1 MKNQEKAKVRKTKPL
16 IILAYVIIIL
26 LISLVSFG
34 GIYVKDKNKMS
45 NVIRDYILGTDL
57 GASRNIVIKVDEEN
71 EELLTEENYAKARDI
86 VVSRLKYM
94 KLDYYEMKFDESTGT
109 IYLDVPENSRA
120 DYAAQYSVTKGEFKI
135 EDNDTKELLL
145 SKADVKEAKVQYQT
159 NESGTTVVLN
169 IEFNKDGAEKL
180 RNISNTYVQSTD
192 SEGNDTTKKIK
203 MSLDDTT
210 IMTTY
215 FAQEMTDGQMQV
227 SLGTSSDS
235 EQIQNRITQATN
247 IAVFLNTDTMPL
259 TYKIDVNKSVYSSLT
274 DNVLKIAII
283 VSVVIFALLL
293 VYMII
298 KYKKEALLA
307 VVTNIGFVAILLLI
321 IRYTNVDITLT
332 GLITIPISI
341 IIQYVFLM
349 NILKVKTEKIDND
362 SKVQRVKE
370 TIRNGIEKLIPVAV
384 IAVVFALTKWETVY
398 SAGMLLFWEIAVLI
412 LYNLSTLK
420 IMFLKNEQSK

>member
-1 MKNQEKAKVRKTKPL
+1 VKKQEKAKVRKTKPL

-159 NESGTTVVLN
+159 TESGTTVVLN

-192 SEGNDTTKKIK
+192 SEGKDTTKKIK

>member
-1 MKNQEKAKVRKTKPL
+1 MKKQEKAKVRKTKPL

-71 EELLTEENYAKARDI
+71 EDLLTEENYAKARDI

-159 NESGTTVVLN
+159 TESGTTVVLN

-283 VSVVIFALLL
+283 VSVVIYALLL

>member
-1 MKNQEKAKVRKTKPL
+1 MKKQEKAKVRKTKPL

-109 IYLDVPENSRA
+109 ICLDVPENSRA

-159 NESGTTVVLN
+159 TESGTTVVLN

-180 RNISNTYVQSTD
+180 RNISNTYVKSTD

-283 VSVVIFALLL
+283 VSIVIFALLL
-293 VYMII
+293 IYMII

-332 GLITIPISI
+332 GLITIPISV

-362 SKVQRVKE
+362 SKVKRVKE
-370 TIRNGIEKLIPVAV
+370 TIRSGIEKLIPVAV

>member
-1 MKNQEKAKVRKTKPL
+1 MKKQEKAKVRKTKLL

-159 NESGTTVVLN
+159 TESGTTVVLN

>member
-1 MKNQEKAKVRKTKPL
+1 MT
-16 IILAYVIIIL
+16 
-26 LISLVSFG
+26 
-34 GIYVKDKNKMS
+34 
-45 NVIRDYILGTDL
+45 NVLRDYILGTDL

-71 EELLTEENYAKARDI
+71 KELLTEENYAKARDI

-109 IYLDVPENSRA
+109 ICLDVPENSRA

-159 NESGTTVVLN
+159 TESGTTVVLN

-283 VSVVIFALLL
+283 VSIVIFALLL
-293 VYMII
+293 IYMII

-332 GLITIPISI
+332 GLITIPISV

-362 SKVQRVKE
+362 SKIKRVKE
-370 TIRNGIEKLIPVAV
+370 TIRSGIEKLIPVAV

>member
-1 MKNQEKAKVRKTKPL
+1 MKKQEKAKVRKTKPL

-109 IYLDVPENSRA
+109 ICLDVPENSRA

-159 NESGTTVVLN
+159 TESGTTVVLN

-180 RNISNTYVQSTD
+180 RNISNTYVKSTD

-274 DNVLKIAII
+274 DDVLKIAII

-332 GLITIPISI
+332 GLITIPISV

-362 SKVQRVKE
+362 SKIKRVKE
-370 TIRNGIEKLIPVAV
+370 TIRSGIEKLIPVAV

>member
-1 MKNQEKAKVRKTKPL
+1 MKKQEKAKVRKTKPL

-109 IYLDVPENSRA
+109 ICLDVPENSRA

-159 NESGTTVVLN
+159 TESGTTVVLN

-180 RNISNTYVQSTD
+180 RNISNTYVKSTD
-192 SEGNDTTKKIK
+192 SEGKDTTKKIK

-293 VYMII
+293 VFMII

-370 TIRNGIEKLIPVAV
+370 TIKNGIEKLIPVAV

>member
-1 MKNQEKAKVRKTKPL
+1 MKKQEKAKVRKTKPL
-16 IILAYVIIIL
+16 IILAYVIVIL

-34 GIYVKDKNKMS
+34 GIYVKDKNKMT
-45 NVIRDYILGTDL
+45 NVLRDYILGTDL

-71 EELLTEENYAKARDI
+71 KELLTEENYAKARDI

-109 IYLDVPENSRA
+109 IYMDVPENSRA

-135 EDNDTKELLL
+135 EDNDTGELLL

-159 NESGTTVVLN
+159 TESGTTVVLN

-180 RNISNTYVQSTD
+180 RNISNTYVKSTD
-192 SEGNDTTKKIK
+192 SEGNDTTKKTK

-283 VSVVIFALLL
+283 VSIVIFALLL
-293 VYMII
+293 IYMII

-307 VVTNIGFVAILLLI
+307 VVTNIGFVAILILI

-332 GLITIPISI
+332 GLITIPISV

-362 SKVQRVKE
+362 SKIKRVKE
-370 TIRNGIEKLIPVAV
+370 TIRSGIEKLIPVAV

>member
-1 MKNQEKAKVRKTKPL
+1 MKKQEKAKVRKTKPL

-71 EELLTEENYAKARDI
+71 KELLTEENYAKARDI

-109 IYLDVPENSRA
+109 ICLDVPENSRA

-159 NESGTTVVLN
+159 TESGTTVVLN

-283 VSVVIFALLL
+283 VSIVIFALLL
-293 VYMII
+293 IYMII

-332 GLITIPISI
+332 GLITIPISV

-362 SKVQRVKE
+362 SKIKRVKE
-370 TIRNGIEKLIPVAV
+370 TIRSGIEKLIPVAV

>member
-1 MKNQEKAKVRKTKPL
+1 MKKQEKAKVRKTKPL

-109 IYLDVPENSRA
+109 ICLDVPENSRA

-159 NESGTTVVLN
+159 TESGTTVVLN

-180 RNISNTYVQSTD
+180 RNISNTYVKSTD
-192 SEGNDTTKKIK
+192 SEGKDTTKKIK

-274 DNVLKIAII
+274 DDVLKIVII

>member
-1 MKNQEKAKVRKTKPL
+1 MKKQEKAKVRKTKL
-16 IILAYVIIIL
+16 IIIL

-109 IYLDVPENSRA
+109 ICLDVPENSRA

-159 NESGTTVVLN
+159 TESGTTVVLN

>member
-1 MKNQEKAKVRKTKPL
+1 MKKQEKAKVRKTKPL
-16 IILAYVIIIL
+16 IILAYVIVIL

-34 GIYVKDKNKMS
+34 GIYVKDKNKMT
-45 NVIRDYILGTDL
+45 NVLRDYILGTDL

-71 EELLTEENYAKARDI
+71 EDLLTEENYAKARDI

-109 IYLDVPENSRA
+109 IYMDVPENSRA

-135 EDNDTKELLL
+135 EDNDTGELLL

-159 NESGTTVVLN
+159 TESGTTVVLN

-180 RNISNTYVQSTD
+180 RNISNTYVKSTD

-247 IAVFLNTDTMPL
+247 IAVFLNTNTMPL

>member
-1 MKNQEKAKVRKTKPL
+1 MKKQEKAKVRKTKPL

-109 IYLDVPENSRA
+109 ICLDVPENSRA

-159 NESGTTVVLN
+159 TESGTTVVLN

-192 SEGNDTTKKIK
+192 SEGKDTTKKIK

-298 KYKKEALLA
+298 KYKKEALLV

>member
-1 MKNQEKAKVRKTKPL
+1 MKKQEKAKVRKTKPL
-16 IILAYVIIIL
+16 IILAYVIVIL

-34 GIYVKDKNKMS
+34 GIYVKDKNKMT
-45 NVIRDYILGTDL
+45 NVLRDYILGSDL

-71 EELLTEENYAKARDI
+71 KELLTEENYAKARDI

-109 IYLDVPENSRA
+109 IYMDVPENSRA

-135 EDNDTKELLL
+135 EDNDTGELLL

-159 NESGTTVVLN
+159 TESGTTVVLN

-180 RNISNTYVQSTD
+180 RNISNTYVKSTD

-283 VSVVIFALLL
+283 VSIVIFALLL
-293 VYMII
+293 IYMII

-332 GLITIPISI
+332 GLITIPISV

-362 SKVQRVKE
+362 SKIKRVKE
-370 TIRNGIEKLIPVAV
+370 TIRSGIEKLIPVAV

>member
-1 MKNQEKAKVRKTKPL
+1 MKKQEKAKVRKTKPL

-71 EELLTEENYAKARDI
+71 KELLTEENYAKARDI

-159 NESGTTVVLN
+159 TESGTTVVLN

-180 RNISNTYVQSTD
+180 RNISNTYVKSTD

-274 DNVLKIAII
+274 DDVLKIAII

-362 SKVQRVKE
+362 SKVKRVKE

>member
-1 MKNQEKAKVRKTKPL
+1 MKKQEKAKVRKTKPL

-71 EELLTEENYAKARDI
+71 EKLLTEENYAKARDI

-159 NESGTTVVLN
+159 TESGTTVVLN

-283 VSVVIFALLL
+283 VSVVIYALLL

>member
-1 MKNQEKAKVRKTKPL
+1 M
-16 IILAYVIIIL
+16 
-26 LISLVSFG
+26 VSFG
-34 GIYVKDKNKMS
+34 GIYVKDKNKDVY
-45 NVIRDYILGTDL
+45 VIRDYILGTDL

-71 EELLTEENYAKARDI
+71 KELLTEENYAKARDI

-109 IYLDVPENSRA
+109 ICLDVPENSRA

-145 SKADVKEAKVQYQT
+145 SKADVKETKVQYQT
-159 NESGTTVVLN
+159 TESGTTVVLN

-283 VSVVIFALLL
+283 VSIVIFALLL
-293 VYMII
+293 IYMII

-332 GLITIPISI
+332 GLITIPISV

-362 SKVQRVKE
+362 SKIKRVKE
-370 TIRNGIEKLIPVAV
+370 TIRSGIEKLIPVAV

-420 IMFLKNEQSK
+420 IMFLKNDNLNNHKDRKE

>member
-1 MKNQEKAKVRKTKPL
+1 MKKQEKAKVRKTKPL

-109 IYLDVPENSRA
+109 ICLDVPENSRA

-159 NESGTTVVLN
+159 TESGTTVVLN

-362 SKVQRVKE
+362 SKIKRVKE
-370 TIRNGIEKLIPVAV
+370 TIRSGIEKLIPVAV

>member
-1 MKNQEKAKVRKTKPL
+1 MKKQEKAKVRKTKPL
-16 IILAYVIIIL
+16 IILAYVIVIL

-34 GIYVKDKNKMS
+34 GIYVKDKNKMT
-45 NVIRDYILGTDL
+45 NVLRDYILGTDL

-71 EELLTEENYAKARDI
+71 KELLTEENYAKARDI

-109 IYLDVPENSRA
+109 IYMDVPENSRA

-135 EDNDTKELLL
+135 EDNDTGELLL

-159 NESGTTVVLN
+159 TESGTTVVLN

-203 MSLDDTT
+203 MSLDNTT

-283 VSVVIFALLL
+283 VSIVIFALLL
-293 VYMII
+293 IYMII

-332 GLITIPISI
+332 GLITIPISV

-362 SKVQRVKE
+362 SKIKRVKE
-370 TIRNGIEKLIPVAV
+370 TIRSGIEKLIPVAV

>member
-1 MKNQEKAKVRKTKPL
+1 
-16 IILAYVIIIL
+16 
-26 LISLVSFG
+26 
-34 GIYVKDKNKMS
+34 
-45 NVIRDYILGTDL
+45 
-57 GASRNIVIKVDEEN
+57 
-71 EELLTEENYAKARDI
+71 
-86 VVSRLKYM
+86 M

-109 IYLDVPENSRA
+109 IYMDVPENSRA

-135 EDNDTKELLL
+135 EDNDTGELLL

-159 NESGTTVVLN
+159 TESGTTVVLN

-283 VSVVIFALLL
+283 VSIVIFALLL
-293 VYMII
+293 IYMII

-332 GLITIPISI
+332 GLITIPISV

-362 SKVQRVKE
+362 SKIKRVKE
-370 TIRNGIEKLIPVAV
+370 TIRSGIEKLIPVAV

>member
-1 MKNQEKAKVRKTKPL
+1 MKKQEKAKVRKTKPL

-109 IYLDVPENSRA
+109 ICLDVPENSRA

-159 NESGTTVVLN
+159 TESGTTVVLN

-180 RNISNTYVQSTD
+180 RNISNTYVKSTD
-192 SEGNDTTKKIK
+192 SEGNDTTKK
-203 MSLDDTT
+203 
-210 IMTTY
+210 
-215 FAQEMTDGQMQV
+215 
-227 SLGTSSDS
+227 
-235 EQIQNRITQATN
+235 
-247 IAVFLNTDTMPL
+247 
-259 TYKIDVNKSVYSSLT
+259 
-274 DNVLKIAII
+274 
-283 VSVVIFALLL
+283 
-293 VYMII
+293 
-298 KYKKEALLA
+298 
-307 VVTNIGFVAILLLI
+307 
-321 IRYTNVDITLT
+321 
-332 GLITIPISI
+332 
-341 IIQYVFLM
+341 
-349 NILKVKTEKIDND
+349 
-362 SKVQRVKE
+362 
-370 TIRNGIEKLIPVAV
+370 
-384 IAVVFALTKWETVY
+384 
-398 SAGMLLFWEIAVLI
+398 
-412 LYNLSTLK
+412 
-420 IMFLKNEQSK
+420 

>member
-1 MKNQEKAKVRKTKPL
+1 MKKQEKAKVRKTKPL

-109 IYLDVPENSRA
+109 ICLDVPENSRA

-135 EDNDTKELLL
+135 EDNDTGELLL

-159 NESGTTVVLN
+159 TESGTTVVLN

-180 RNISNTYVQSTD
+180 RNISNTYVKSTD

-283 VSVVIFALLL
+283 VSIVIFALLL
-293 VYMII
+293 IYMII

-307 VVTNIGFVAILLLI
+307 VVTNIGFVAILILI

-332 GLITIPISI
+332 GLITIPISV

-362 SKVQRVKE
+362 SKIKRVKE
-370 TIRNGIEKLIPVAV
+370 TIRSGIEKLIPVAV

>member
-1 MKNQEKAKVRKTKPL
+1 MKKQEKAKVRKTKPL

-109 IYLDVPENSRA
+109 ICLDVPENSRA

-159 NESGTTVVLN
+159 TESGTTVVLN

-180 RNISNTYVQSTD
+180 RNISNTYVKSTD

-274 DNVLKIAII
+274 DDVLKIAII

>member
-1 MKNQEKAKVRKTKPL
+1 MKKQEKAKVRKTKPL
-16 IILAYVIIIL
+16 IILAYVIVIL

-34 GIYVKDKNKMS
+34 GIYVKDKNKMT
-45 NVIRDYILGTDL
+45 NVLRDYILGTDL

-71 EELLTEENYAKARDI
+71 KELLTEENYAKARDI
-86 VVSRLKYM
+86 IVSRLKYM

-109 IYLDVPENSRA
+109 IYMDVPENSRA

-135 EDNDTKELLL
+135 EDNDTGELLL

-159 NESGTTVVLN
+159 TESGTTVVLN

-180 RNISNTYVQSTD
+180 RNISNMYVQSTD

-283 VSVVIFALLL
+283 VSIVIFALLL
-293 VYMII
+293 IYMII

-332 GLITIPISI
+332 GLITIPISV

-349 NILKVKTEKIDND
+349 NILKVKTEKIDID
-362 SKVQRVKE
+362 SKIKRVKE
-370 TIRNGIEKLIPVAV
+370 TIRSGIEKLIPVAV

>member
-1 MKNQEKAKVRKTKPL
+1 MKKQEKAKVRKTKPL

-109 IYLDVPENSRA
+109 ICLDVPENSRA

-159 NESGTTVVLN
+159 TESGTTVVLN

-192 SEGNDTTKKIK
+192 SEGKDTTKKIK

-293 VYMII
+293 IYMII

-332 GLITIPISI
+332 GLITIPISV

-362 SKVQRVKE
+362 SKIKRVKE
-370 TIRNGIEKLIPVAV
+370 TIRSGIEKLIPVAV

>member
-1 MKNQEKAKVRKTKPL
+1 VKKQEKAKVRKTKPL
-16 IILAYVIIIL
+16 IILAYVIVIL

-34 GIYVKDKNKMS
+34 GIYVKDKNKMT
-45 NVIRDYILGTDL
+45 NVLRDYILGTDL

-71 EELLTEENYAKARDI
+71 KELLTEENYAKARDI

-109 IYLDVPENSRA
+109 IYMDVPENSRA

-135 EDNDTKELLL
+135 EDNDTGELLL

-159 NESGTTVVLN
+159 TESGTTVVLN

-180 RNISNTYVQSTD
+180 RNISNTYVKSTD

-283 VSVVIFALLL
+283 VSIVIFALLL
-293 VYMII
+293 IYMII

-307 VVTNIGFVAILLLI
+307 VVTNIGFVAILILI

-332 GLITIPISI
+332 GLITIPISV

-362 SKVQRVKE
+362 SKIKRVKE
-370 TIRNGIEKLIPVAV
+370 TIRSGIEKLIPVAV

>member
-1 MKNQEKAKVRKTKPL
+1 MKKQEKAKVRKTKPL
-16 IILAYVIIIL
+16 IILAYVIVIL

-71 EELLTEENYAKARDI
+71 KELLTEENYAKARDI

-109 IYLDVPENSRA
+109 ICLDVPENSRA

-145 SKADVKEAKVQYQT
+145 SKADVKETKVQYQT
-159 NESGTTVVLN
+159 TESGTTVVLN

-283 VSVVIFALLL
+283 VSIVIFALLL
-293 VYMII
+293 IYMII

-332 GLITIPISI
+332 GLITIPISV

-362 SKVQRVKE
+362 SKIKRVKE
-370 TIRNGIEKLIPVAV
+370 TIRSGIEKLIPVAV

-398 SAGMLLFWEIAVLI
+398 SAGAIVLGNCCI
-412 LYNLSTLK
+412 N
-420 IMFLKNEQSK
+420 II

>member
-1 MKNQEKAKVRKTKPL
+1 MKKQEKAKVRKTKPL

-34 GIYVKDKNKMS
+34 GIYVKDKNKMT
-45 NVIRDYILGTDL
+45 NVLRDYILGTDL

-71 EELLTEENYAKARDI
+71 KELLTEENYAKARDI

-109 IYLDVPENSRA
+109 IYMDVPENSRA

-135 EDNDTKELLL
+135 EDNDTGELLL
-145 SKADVKEAKVQYQT
+145 SKADVKETKVQYQT
-159 NESGTTVVLN
+159 TESGTTVVLN

-283 VSVVIFALLL
+283 VSIVIFALLL
-293 VYMII
+293 IYMII

-332 GLITIPISI
+332 GLITIPISV

-362 SKVQRVKE
+362 SKIKRVKE
-370 TIRNGIEKLIPVAV
+370 TIRSGIEKLIPVAV

>member
-1 MKNQEKAKVRKTKPL
+1 MKKQEKAKVRKTKPL

-109 IYLDVPENSRA
+109 ICLDVPENSRA

-159 NESGTTVVLN
+159 TESGTTVVLN

-192 SEGNDTTKKIK
+192 SEGKDTTKKIK

-274 DNVLKIAII
+274 DDVLKIAII

-370 TIRNGIEKLIPVAV
+370 TIRNGIEKLIPLAV